1 MRDATTCVITP
12 VIDESGFR
20 ALGPTIH
27 RASTIVFEDAEAYA
41 TRAKRG
47 PDGFSY
53 GLYGTP
59 TTRTLAAR
67 ITALAG
73 GARSYLV
80 PSGQGGNATALLAV
94 LSHGDHLL
102 LPDTCYPAMR
112 SFAAEDL
119 VRFGIA
125 TEYYGPTS
133 IADLKSRLRP
143 ETALIWCKS
152 PGSSTLEVQD
162 LPAIAELA
170 QDAGVLVGIDN
181 TWGTCLGLKPI
192 DFGFDIVV
200 EALTKYA
207 AGHSDV
213 LMGAVTLRTEALAEK
228 LRGSLGRLGIG
239 VSPDD
244 CALVLRGME
253 TMPLRMAQSTRGAEA
268 LIPLL
273 QASPAV
279 DRVLWPALPGD
290 PGHALWK
297 RDFTAAAGVFS
308 VLLAPGASDRLNA
321 ALDRLTTFAIGASWG
336 GTRSLIAPMSVAPFR
351 SVQPWTGEDL
361 VLRIS
366 VGVEDV
372 ADLQDDILSFLS
384 VLEKD

>member
-1 MRDATTCVITP
+1 MQDATTCVITP
-12 VIDESGFR
+12 VIDETGFR
-20 ALGPTIH
+20 ALGPAIH

-41 TRAKRG
+41 TRATRG

-59 TTRTLAAR
+59 TTRSLAAR

-73 GARSYLV
+73 GARSFLV
-80 PSGQGGNATALLAV
+80 SSGQGGNTAALLAV
-94 LSHGDHLL
+94 LSQGDHLL

-112 SFAAEDL
+112 SFAAQEL
-119 VRFGIA
+119 ARFGI
-125 TEYYGPTS
+125 TSEYYDPIS

-143 ETALIWCKS
+143 ETAMIWCES
-152 PGSSTLEVQD
+152 PGSTTMEVQD
-162 LPAIAELA
+162 LRAIAALA
-170 QDAGVLVGIDN
+170 HEAGVLTGIDN

-192 DFGFDIVV
+192 AFGFDIVV

-213 LMGAVTLRTEALAEK
+213 LMGVVTLRTEALAET
-228 LRGSLGRLGIG
+228 LRGSLGRMGLG

-253 TMPLRMAQSTRGAEA
+253 TMPLRLAHSARGAEA

-279 DRVLWPALPGD
+279 ARVLWPALPDD

-308 VLLAPGASDRLNA
+308 VLLTPGVSARLNA
-321 ALDRLTTFAIGASWG
+321 AMGRLKTFAIGASWG
-336 GTRSLIAPMSVAPFR
+336 CTRSLIAPMSVAPFR
-351 SVQPWTGEDL
+351 TVRPWTQEDL
-361 VLRIS
+361 ILRIS
-366 VGVEDV
+366 VGVEDIT
-372 ADLQDDILSFLS
+372 DLESDIRAFLS
-384 VLEKD
+384 ALEAA